1 MKHTKRSR
9 SRKPTQRRKTQRR
22 RNNKQRGGGRLPIP
36 RGSVAS
42 IMVGDDYPVP
52 TTAYVEDAEAYINSK
67 PV

>member
-1 MKHTKRSR
+1 MNPTKGSR
-9 SRKPTQRRKTQRR
+9 SRKTLQRRKTRRR
-22 RNNKQRGGGRLPIP
+22 RNNKQRGGRLPIP